1 MHNVIF
7 LLHSTHTRTR
17 IQIRR
22 GTYLLLE
29 KCKTVCYRN
38 LFKRVSLVTRRAQLP
53 LGQVATSFKWLGMSI
68 DLDEVECILANLI
81 YRGYVR
87 GYISHSKRIL
97 VLSKK
102 DPFPKSAVV
111 VK

>member
-1 MHNVIF
+1 MIIF
-7 LLHSTHTRTR
+7 S
-17 IQIRR
+17 Q

-29 KCKTVCYRN
+29 KCKILCYRN
-38 LFKRVSLVTRRAQLP
+38 LFKRVHYVINKKTQIP
-53 LGQVATSFKWLGMSI
+53 LALIVKTLTFLHLDV

-81 YRGYVR
+81 FRGYIK

-102 DPFPKSAVV
+102 DAFPVS
-111 VK
+111 